1 MSATPPTHS
10 ASDFASLIER
20 MDYLHALRAT
30 FACTVLGATVFSPQ
44 TTGWPLGVTALV
56 TATYLVAAVVSEWV
70 RRSMGVRG
78 LWPIGAMLIADG
90 LYLAGATYLGAGA
103 ESPLRF
109 LIYLHIVAGTLLA
122 SYRTG
127 LKLAFWHTLLFF
139 VAAYGQAGGFVE
151 VGSADLSS
159 LPGGARFGS
168 VAAWS
173 VMALWGMALGTA
185 AFSSLVERELRR
197 QKVELQQLAAMA
209 EELER
214 RMKPDQIAAILL
226 DRLIGSFGFARG
238 LVLASPGGELSL
250 LAQHPATVRSQ
261 AVQGVD
267 PIVERAWTRRGIV
280 LAKRIDPSADPR
292 LAAILPEGRNLLIV
306 PMFAEG
312 HPIGVVVLE
321 WGGGARLIRRSVVS
335 MVQQFASHAA
345 LALHN
350 GWLLEEVRR
359 MAETDPLT
367 DLANRRVF
375 HRALER
381 ELARA
386 ARSAQQVSLLI
397 LDADHFK
404 EYNDRFGHRAG
415 DELLQSLARALVEH
429 SRAFDTVA
437 RYGGEE
443 FAVILPE
450 CPVEEAHSVAE
461 RLRLVASGLEGK
473 APVTL
478 SGGVATYP
486 VHAGDGGA
494 LIEAADAALYAS
506 KRAGRDRLSLAPDGQ
521 MPEPETIAPAGLVD
535 H

>member
-1 MSATPPTHS
+1 
-10 ASDFASLIER
+10 
-20 MDYLHALRAT
+20 
-30 FACTVLGATVFSPQ
+30 V
-44 TTGWPLGVTALV
+44 
-56 TATYLVAAVVSEWV
+56 
-70 RRSMGVRG
+70 
-78 LWPIGAMLIADG
+78 
-90 LYLAGATYLGAGA
+90 
-103 ESPLRF
+103 
-109 LIYLHIVAGTLLA
+109 
-122 SYRTG
+122 
-127 LKLAFWHTLLFF
+127 
-139 VAAYGQAGGFVE
+139 
-151 VGSADLSS
+151 
-159 LPGGARFGS
+159 
-168 VAAWS
+168 
-173 VMALWGMALGTA
+173 
-185 AFSSLVERELRR
+185 
-197 QKVELQQLAAMA
+197 
-209 EELER
+209 
-214 RMKPDQIAAILL
+214 
-226 DRLIGSFGFARG
+226 
-238 LVLASPGGELSL
+238 LSL
-250 LAQHPATVRSQ
+250 LAHHEASVPSQ
-261 AVQGVD
+261 DLPGVD
-267 PIVERAWTRRGIV
+267 PIVERAWSSREIV

-292 LAAILPEGRNLLIV
+292 LAAMFPEGRNLLIV

-321 WGGGARLIRRSVVS
+321 RGGGARLIRRWVVS
-335 MVQQFASHAA
+335 VVQQFASHAA

-386 ARSAQQVSLLI
+386 ARSGQQVSLLM
-397 LDADHFK
+397 LDVDHFK

-429 SRAFDTVA
+429 SRVFDTVA

-486 VHAGDGGA
+486 VHARDSGA

-506 KRAGRDRLSLAPDGQ
+506 KGAGRDRLSLARDGQ
-521 MPEPETIAPAGLVD
+521 MPGAETVTPAGLVD